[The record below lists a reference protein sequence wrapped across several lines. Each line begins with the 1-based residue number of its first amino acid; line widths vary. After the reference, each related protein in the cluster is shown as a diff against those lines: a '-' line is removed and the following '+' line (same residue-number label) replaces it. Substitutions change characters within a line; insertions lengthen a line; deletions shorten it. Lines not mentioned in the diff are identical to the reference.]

1 MVIRVR
7 SFRDSYSSRSWYGPE
22 SVFLLPCMSVNSSGY
37 RIRRYFPVL
46 GPDVMGTD
54 NARWAKD
61 QPVEK
66 AIIGKI
72 GIQSDSDV

>member
-1 MVIRVR
+1 
-7 SFRDSYSSRSWYGPE
+7 
-22 SVFLLPCMSVNSSGY
+22 MSVNSSGY

-61 QPVEK
+61 QPAEK
-66 AIIGKI
+66 AIFGKI
-72 GIQSDSDV
+72 GIQSVSDV